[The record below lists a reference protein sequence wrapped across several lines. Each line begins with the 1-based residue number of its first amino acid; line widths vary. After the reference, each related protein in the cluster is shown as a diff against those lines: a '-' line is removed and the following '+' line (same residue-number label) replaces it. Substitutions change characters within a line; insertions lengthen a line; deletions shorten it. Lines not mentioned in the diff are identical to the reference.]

1 MRPLRPRRTVRCLC
15 ATDSAQRRPG
25 RTGAALNERDMLA
38 VIGLEKLLAVER
50 ATVET
55 GSP

>member
-1 MRPLRPRRTVRCLC
+1 MSLR
-15 ATDSAQRRPG
+15 DG
-25 RTGAALNERDMLA
+25 FGAAAARSDWSGVERDMLA

-50 ATVET
+50 GTVET